1 MKIFQSPTFKAFSE
15 PVAKN
20 NPVFI
25 QSLGIC
31 SALAVTVQL
40 NTAIVMALAMTFVT
54 AFSSLTISAMRNV
67 IPRNVRMIVELS
79 VIASLVI
86 LADEVL
92 RAYFYDISKQ
102 LSVFVGLIITNCI
115 VMGRAETYAL
125 GNPPVQSFMDG
136 LGNGAGYG
144 LVLSDRGLYPRT
156 ARRRKTIRFFRGPP
170 GFLRPR
176 IHEHGLHAAGAGGVY
191 HHRPAGVAAEK
202 PDEELSVHPQAA
214 FFGPGRRSRSAEI
227 RDVALLRLRFQAPC
241 GLGLN
246 PNIPFADEHWFG

>member
-1 MKIFQSPTFKAFSE
+1 MKMTQSPTFKAFSE
-15 PVAKN
+15 PVVKN

-40 NTAIVMALAMTFVT
+40 KTAIVMALALTFVT

-67 IPRNVRMIVELS
+67 IPRNVRLIVELS

-92 RAYFYDISKQ
+92 RAFFYDISKQ

-144 LVLSDRGLYPRT
+144 LVLVIV
-156 ARRRKTIRFFRGPP
+156 AFIRELF
-170 GFLRPR
+170 
-176 IHEHGLHAAGAGGVY
+176 GAGKLFGF
-191 HHRPAGVAAEK
+191 
-202 PDEELSVHPQAA
+202 SVVPQVFYDYGYMNMGFMQLAPAA
-214 FFGPGRRSRSAEI
+214 FIIIG
-227 RDVALLRLRFQAPC
+227 LLVWLQKS
-241 GLGLN
+241 LMKT
-246 PNIPFADEHWFG
+246 

>member
-1 MKIFQSPTFKAFSE
+1 MKMIQSPTFKAFSE
-15 PVAKN
+15 PVVKN

-40 NTAIVMALAMTFVT
+40 NTAVVMALAMTFVT

-67 IPRNVRMIVELS
+67 IPRNVRLIVELS

-92 RAYFYDISKQ
+92 RAFFYDISKQ

-125 GNPPVQSFMDG
+125 GNPPLQSFMDG

-144 LVLSDRGLYPRT
+144 LVLV
-156 ARRRKTIRFFRGPP
+156 AVAFIRE
-170 GFLRPR
+170 L
-176 IHEHGLHAAGAGGVY
+176 LGAGKLFGF
-191 HHRPAGVAAEK
+191 
-202 PDEELSVHPQAA
+202 SVVPQMFYDHGYMNMGFMQLAPAA
-214 FFGPGRRSRSAEI
+214 FIIIG
-227 RDVALLRLRFQAPC
+227 LLVWLQKSLMK
-241 GLGLN
+241 G
-246 PNIPFADEHWFG
+246 

>member
-1 MKIFQSPTFKAFSE
+1 MKFTHSPTFKALSE
-15 PVAKN
+15 PLAKN

-40 NTAIVMALAMTFVT
+40 KTAIVMALAMTSVT

-86 LADEVL
+86 LADELL
-92 RAYFYDISKQ
+92 RAYLYDISKQ

-125 GNPPVQSFMDG
+125 GNPPLRSFMDG

-144 LVLSDRGLYPRT
+144 LVLIT
-156 ARRRKTIRFFRGPP
+156 VAFIRE
-170 GFLRPR
+170 L
-176 IHEHGLHAAGAGGVY
+176 LGAGKILGFAV
-191 HHRPAGVAAEK
+191 V
-202 PDEELSVHPQAA
+202 PQVFYDFGYMNMGFMQLAPAA
-214 FFGPGRRSRSAEI
+214 FIIIG
-227 RDVALLRLRFQAPC
+227 LLVWLQKT
-241 GLGLN
+241 LMKS
-246 PNIPFADEHWFG
+246 